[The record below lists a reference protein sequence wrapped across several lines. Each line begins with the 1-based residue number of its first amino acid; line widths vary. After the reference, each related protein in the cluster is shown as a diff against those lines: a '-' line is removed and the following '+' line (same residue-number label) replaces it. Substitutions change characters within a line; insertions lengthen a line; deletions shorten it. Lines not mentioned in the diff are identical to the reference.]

1 MAAAPDPKFKSCN
14 VTGAD
19 KVSSTAMSALLLQV
33 VMQDPVIAGDGHT
46 YERAAI
52 QHWLQG
58 SSLSPVTGEK
68 LPHTRLVLNVLVKS
82 ALSQHARLSKETDA
96 TSASTC

>member
-1 MAAAPDPKFKSCN
+1 M
-14 VTGAD
+14 TGAN
-19 KVSSTAMSALLLQV
+19 KVFSTAMPALLLQV

-68 LPHTRLVLNVLVKS
+68 LPHIRLVLNVLVKS
-82 ALSQHARLSKETDA
+82 ALSQHARLSKDTCA
-96 TSASTC
+96 TPASTC

>member
-1 MAAAPDPKFKSCN
+1 
-14 VTGAD
+14 
-19 KVSSTAMSALLLQV
+19 MSALLLQV

-68 LPHTRLVLNVLVKS
+68 LPHTRLVPNVLVKS
-82 ALSQHARLSKETDA
+82 ALSQHALLSQEADA

>member
-1 MAAAPDPKFKSCN
+1 
-14 VTGAD
+14 
-19 KVSSTAMSALLLQV
+19 MSALLLQV

-58 SSLSPVTGEK
+58 SSLSPVTGDK
-68 LPHTRLVLNVLVKS
+68 LPHTRLVPNVLVKS
-82 ALSQHARLSKETDA
+82 ALSQHARLSKDTCA
-96 TSASTC
+96 TPASTC

>member
-1 MAAAPDPKFKSCN
+1 M
-14 VTGAD
+14 TGAD

-33 VMQDPVIAGDGHT
+33 GMKDPVIAGDGHT

-58 SSLSPVTGEK
+58 GSLSPVTGEK
-68 LPHTRLVLNVLVKS
+68 LPHTRLVPNVLVKS

-96 TSASTC
+96 TSGSTC